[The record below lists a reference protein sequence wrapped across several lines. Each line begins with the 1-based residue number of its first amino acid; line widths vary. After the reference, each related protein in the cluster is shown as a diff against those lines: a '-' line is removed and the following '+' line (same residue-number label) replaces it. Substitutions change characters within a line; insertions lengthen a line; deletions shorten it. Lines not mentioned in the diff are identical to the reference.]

1 MNDAFDDKNAG
12 RQRPHSNPPDDMVA
26 MGSLD
31 DELEADERRGQGSVS
46 PMPAARASAS
56 HSPGA
61 RGLDSL
67 AFVMDVPVEVTV
79 EIGRRSM
86 KIAEVLRLGPGSV
99 LELDKASGEPL
110 DILVNNRLV
119 ARGEAVVVGERY
131 GIRLTEVLVNEETRG
146 GQ

>member
-1 MNDAFDDKNAG
+1 MNDSLDDKFPG
-12 RQRPHSNPPDDMVA
+12 RPRNQSSPPDDMVA
-26 MGSLD
+26 MGSMD
-31 DELEADERRGQGSVS
+31 EELEADERRGQGRVS
-46 PMPAARASAS
+46 PMPAAKASVS
-56 HSPGA
+56 HAPGA

-79 EIGRRSM
+79 EIGRRTM
-86 KIAEVLRLGPGSV
+86 KIADVLRLGPGSV

-131 GIRLTEVLVNEETRG
+131 GVRLTEVLVDDNSRG

>member
-1 MNDAFDDKNAG
+1 MTDAFDEKNPG
-12 RQRPHSNPPDDMVA
+12 RPRPHSNPPDDMVS

-31 DELEADERRGQGSVS
+31 EELDADERRGHPGVA
-46 PMPAARASAS
+46 PMPAAKASAS
-56 HSPGA
+56 HGPGA

-79 EIGRRSM
+79 EIGRRTM
-86 KIAEVLRLGPGSV
+86 KIADVLRLGPGSV

-131 GIRLTEVLVNEETRG
+131 GIRLTEVLVNEDTRG